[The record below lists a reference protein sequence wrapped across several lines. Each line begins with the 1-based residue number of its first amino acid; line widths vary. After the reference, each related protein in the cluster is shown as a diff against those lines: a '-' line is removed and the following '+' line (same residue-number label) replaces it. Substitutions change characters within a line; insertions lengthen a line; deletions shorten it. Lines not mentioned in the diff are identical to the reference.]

1 MLKRSTL
8 IFLFGK
14 RKNVMT
20 YEYLCAV
27 ALLFS
32 EMSTLNIALLLYR
45 LRDGGMDT
53 FFFNCSFFVV
63 YVLLLRRAL

>member
-14 RKNVMT
+14 RKDVMA

-27 ALLFS
+27 ALLLS
-32 EMSTLNIALLLYR
+32 EMSTLNFALLLYR
-45 LRDGGMDT
+45 LRDGGHGYI
-53 FFFNCSFFVV
+53 F
-63 YVLLLRRAL
+63 L